1 MYLLSGSYALPDT
14 GHRTDLHT
22 EMTAMSLNMNGRRPM
37 KSLDDEF
44 HGIMTAGLGSLRSKV
59 TKPFRNA
66 LESIQASEGDR
77 TRMEAIFDKAENPL
91 DEDGDEIA
99 IRVRGLSKIYGK
111 HPGRAMELLAEGHT
125 KEEVQN
131 LTGNNVGLY
140 DVSFDVKKGEIF
152 VLMGL
157 SGSGKSTLERCLNRL
172 IEPTEGQIVVEGVD
186 LTHMDDDLLREVRRR
201 KISMVF
207 QSFGLLPHRDI
218 KNNVAYGLE
227 LQGIREE
234 ERLRIAQETIDLVGL
249 TGYEDSYPEELS
261 GGMKQRVG
269 LARALATD
277 PDILFMDEAF
287 SALDPLIR
295 NEMQDELQKLHSRL
309 GRTIIFVTH
318 DLDEALKLG
327 DHIALIKDGE
337 IAQIGTPEEILRNP
351 ADDYVSSFVRGVD
364 STKVL
369 TAELFMKKVTD
380 KVRISQGPRTALKIL
395 RSSRRSSLFV
405 VDHDDR
411 LIGMVKQERLIRAV
425 NAEGSLMDAVITDVP
440 TVAADSL
447 MKDVIQIMVTT
458 DFPIPVV
465 DGNGIL
471 LGIVDPSVAAEAY
484 SEGEAIR

>member
-1 MYLLSGSYALPDT
+1 
-14 GHRTDLHT
+14 
-22 EMTAMSLNMNGRRPM
+22 
-37 KSLDDEF
+37 
-44 HGIMTAGLGSLRSKV
+44 
-59 TKPFRNA
+59 
-66 LESIQASEGDR
+66 
-77 TRMEAIFDKAENPL
+77 
-91 DEDGDEIA
+91 
-99 IRVRGLSKIYGK
+99 
-111 HPGRAMELLAEGHT
+111 
-125 KEEVQN
+125 
-131 LTGNNVGLY
+131 
-140 DVSFDVKKGEIF
+140 
-152 VLMGL
+152 
-157 SGSGKSTLERCLNRL
+157 
-172 IEPTEGQIVVEGVD
+172 
-186 LTHMDDDLLREVRRR
+186 
-201 KISMVF
+201 
-207 QSFGLLPHRDI
+207 
-218 KNNVAYGLE
+218 
-227 LQGIREE
+227 
-234 ERLRIAQETIDLVGL
+234 
-249 TGYEDSYPEELS
+249 
-261 GGMKQRVG
+261 
-269 LARALATD
+269 
-277 PDILFMDEAF
+277 
-287 SALDPLIR
+287 LDPLIR